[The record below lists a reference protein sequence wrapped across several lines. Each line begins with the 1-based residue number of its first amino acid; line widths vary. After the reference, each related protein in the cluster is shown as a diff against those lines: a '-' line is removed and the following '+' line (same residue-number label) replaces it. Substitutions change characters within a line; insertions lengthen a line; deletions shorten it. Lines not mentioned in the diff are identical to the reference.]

1 MKQLMRD
8 ALAALRKAYPDMR
21 LITGPSEGYFQRPCI
36 QLLYTGMG
44 MKREMGRRWRC
55 TDELTLLWYPPDGED
70 PEERAGDLVTLLGDL
85 RPQSLV
91 GAKSAENGVFRCWVE
106 VQTICF
112 LSEEAAEKMKKQ
124 VMQLQVQLGK

>member
-8 ALAALRKAYPDMR
+8 ALAALRKAYPDIR

-36 QLLYTGMG
+36 QLMYTGMG

-55 TDELTLLWYPPDGED
+55 TDELTLLWYPPEGED
-70 PEERAGDLVTLLGDL
+70 PEEEAGNLVRLLAAL

-91 GAKSAENGVFRCWVE
+91 GAKPTEDGVFRCWME
-106 VQTICF
+106 AKTICF

-124 VMQLQVQLGK
+124 VMQLQVQLQ